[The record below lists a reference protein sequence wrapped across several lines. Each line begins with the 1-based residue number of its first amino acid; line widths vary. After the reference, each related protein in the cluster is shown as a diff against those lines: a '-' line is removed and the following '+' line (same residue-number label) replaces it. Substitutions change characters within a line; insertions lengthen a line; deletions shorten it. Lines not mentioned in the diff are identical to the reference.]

1 MRFTDF
7 ELNDTL
13 QEAVGAMG
21 YEETTPIQAQAIPL
35 GLSRRDI
42 VGCAPTGTG
51 KTLAFLLPAL
61 QRLLESPA
69 KTKKPRV
76 LVLEPTRELAIQVER
91 ETRKLIASTSL
102 RSIAVYGGAGM
113 QKQTER
119 LHKGVDI
126 VVATPGRLMDHL
138 RRRNVELSGVEILV
152 LDEADRMLDMGF
164 VPDIT
169 WIIERLP
176 RERQTML
183 FSATMPPAISALA
196 LRFQHDPESI
206 VLDRDH
212 PPEAIEQAVY
222 AVPKHLKTDLLLT
235 MLGQMDVDSMLVFTQ
250 TKQAADVLARQLSD
264 AGIAAACLH
273 GDFSQQERLAALEG
287 FRSGKHR
294 VLVATNVAAR
304 GLDVEGITHVV
315 NYDVPE
321 QPEDYIHRI
330 GRTARADAAGDAIT
344 LVTMDEER
352 LIFRIEHLLGRKIE
366 RRRLPG
372 FNYDVPTPSW
382 ARPSAQA
389 LMERASRSQ
398 SLAERW
404 RSML

>member
-1 MRFTDF
+1 MRFTEF

-35 GLSRRDI
+35 GLNRRDI

-61 QRLLESPA
+61 QRLLESPT

-76 LVLEPTRELAIQVER
+76 LVLEPTRELAIQVDKEA
-91 ETRKLIASTSL
+91 RKLTAGTSL
-102 RSIAVYGGAGM
+102 HSVAVYGGAGM
-113 QKQTER
+113 RSQTER
-119 LHKGVDI
+119 LRKGVDI
-126 VVATPGRLMDHL
+126 VAATPGRLMDHM
-138 RRRNVELSGVEILV
+138 RRRNVDLSAVEILV
-152 LDEADRMLDMGF
+152 LDEGDRMLDMGF
-164 VPDIT
+164 VPDII

-196 LRFQHDPESI
+196 LRFQHNPESI
-206 VLDRDH
+206 VLNRDR

-222 AVPKHLKTDLLLT
+222 PVPRHLKTDLLLT

-264 AGIAAACLH
+264 AGISAACLH

-287 FRSGKHR
+287 FRGDWMSKVSPTSSTTMCRSSLRTTSTASGAPPA
-294 VLVATNVAAR
+294 LMPPA
-304 GLDVEGITHVV
+304 L
-315 NYDVPE
+315 
-321 QPEDYIHRI
+321 
-330 GRTARADAAGDAIT
+330 
-344 LVTMDEER
+344 
-352 LIFRIEHLLGRKIE
+352 
-366 RRRLPG
+366 
-372 FNYDVPTPSW
+372 
-382 ARPSAQA
+382 PSAWSPW
-389 LMERASRSQ
+389 MRSV
-398 SLAERW
+398 
-404 RSML
+404 